1 MASTI
6 DLSGL
11 EHYIK
16 VVERYGQFLKN
27 FHLAM
32 EEICKDAREFAQI
45 RYERHGHY
53 TDEITVTYDN
63 SGTKATI
70 YAKGDQV
77 AFFEFGTGKVG
88 AGTYWG
94 NLPTSDVPITV
105 SWKYYYP
112 NEKTKR
118 TSKTTGEQGWFWENK
133 FHKGIQA
140 EAEMWE
146 TAEHIR
152 QNAHRIIK
160 KYLDIKA
167 VVEV

>member
-16 VVERYGQFLKN
+16 AVERYGQFLKN

-32 EEICKDAREFAQI
+32 EEICKNAREFAKI
-45 RYERHGHY
+45 KYEQHGHY

-94 NLPTSDVPITV
+94 DLPRSDVPITV
-105 SWKYYYP
+105 SWEYLYKP
-112 NEKTKR
+112 GKKVKVAE
-118 TSKTTGEQGWFWENK
+118 TGDEGWWWDDK
-133 FHKGIQA
+133 FHKGIPA

-152 QNAHRIIK
+152 QNAHRIIQ
-160 KYLDIKA
+160 KYLNVKA
-167 VVEV
+167 VERV